1 MRQVAKRFR
10 LALVIALAAVAAIL
24 AAGRGLPGL
33 TLALQGSAAHVCT
46 CASGGDH
53 ATCPVCNGSLREPSR
68 SREPAAHPVPCGD
81 PRVAI
86 GSPADVSTLSSP
98 LAALAR
104 PDAWVAVPR
113 RERSDVKQV
122 FAEPSTPPPRVA
134 AT

>member
-10 LALVIALAAVAAIL
+10 LALAIALAAAAAVL

-53 ATCPVCNGSLREPSR
+53 ATCPVCNGSLTERNR

-86 GSPADVSTLSSP
+86 GSAADVSTLTSP
-98 LAALAR
+98 VAALAR
-104 PDAWVAVPR
+104 PDAWVGVPR

-122 FAEPSTPPPRVA
+122 IAEPSTPPPRAA